1 MEKLLSLDQLN
12 IHRKEGKVFIGFH
25 ETAINFKP
33 SYKFDPFTE
42 IYDTGRFM
50 IYFYERKS
58 LNNNQIIYE

>member
-12 IHRKEGKVFIGFH
+12 IHRKEGKVFIGFY

-42 IYDTGRFM
+42 IYDTGRFI
-50 IYFYERKS
+50 IYTYTHTFEGRKS
-58 LNNNQIIYE
+58 HTA